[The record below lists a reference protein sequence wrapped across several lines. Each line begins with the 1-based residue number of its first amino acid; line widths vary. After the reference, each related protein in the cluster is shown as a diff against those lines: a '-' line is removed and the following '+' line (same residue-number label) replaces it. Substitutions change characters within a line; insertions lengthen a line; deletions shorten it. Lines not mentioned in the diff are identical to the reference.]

1 MGILEPNPALPSN
14 DNIVGLRVDNSGV
27 SLGLLPHVPHLQHLV
42 YV

>member
-1 MGILEPNPALPSN
+1 MGLPELDPALPSN

-27 SLGLLPHVPHLQHLV
+27 SLGLLPHVSHLQHLV